1 MTEAELALALGAGML
16 AAVNP
21 CGFALLPAY
30 LSLLVLGDDSLSRWV
45 AVRRALA
52 LTAAM
57 TAGFVAVFGILGLVI
72 SPIASAV
79 QRYLPWATVVV
90 ACALVA
96 GVTSFGT
103 SSVLEGMALFI
114 AYALGMGLLVGTAAV
129 AVAWAKSSLIGQMR
143 RVGRFVPKVAG
154 C

>member
-1 MTEAELALALGAGML
+1 VIRKTSPLCKDQRRSLRVREGKITDVLIRR
-16 AAVNP
+16 AVP
-21 CGFALLPAY
+21 TAFA
-30 LSLLVLGDDSLSRWV
+30 LSLLIACV

-90 ACALVA
+90 GCALVA

-114 AYALGMGLLVGTAAV
+114 AYALGLGLLVGTAAV
-129 AVAWAKSSLIGQMR
+129 AVAWAK
-143 RVGRFVPKVAG
+143 VVADRPDAALRPLRA
-154 C
+154 